1 MLEGLRVVE
10 MATYIAA
17 PSAGC
22 MLADWGAEVI
32 KIEPPGGDPI
42 RNILKAMSGAD
53 VDENPVFDLD
63 NRGKRSLCIDVK
75 TPEGAEAIRRLIAK
89 ADVFITNVRPG
100 ALGRIGLDWAS
111 ISEAHPRLIYGSVTG
126 YGLEG
131 EERDR
136 PGFDLAA
143 FWARS
148 GLARLT
154 VPKDMD
160 PIPMRTA
167 VGDHT
172 TGIALAGGIVAALYE
187 REKSGKG
194 RLVETSLLRT
204 GIYCLGSDMA
214 VQLRFGRIASTRPR
228 TQAINPINSFFK
240 AGDGTWICV
249 LTRHAEGDWRRLAKA
264 LGQPGLADDP
274 RFANTKARKENATE
288 LTGILDG
295 IFASAPLE
303 HWAEKLD
310 AEDLVWAPVQTPA
323 QVAADPQAEAAG
335 AFVETELAGGGTF
348 RSVATPVRFHG
359 DERHRFPPAPTPG
372 EHNTQILSEI
382 GYSPAEIAKLSA
394 GGRIT

>member
-240 AGDGTWICV
+240 AGDGAWICV

-335 AFVETELAGGGTF
+335 AFVETELPGGGTF